1 MVNISYFIIIV
12 LITGS
17 WPFAPHPTFIHFES
31 KNEGRRDIKGILRR
45 NEAEGLKLSRI
56 INPESA
62 GKERG
67 RLSKA
72 VVLAVRE
79 LMKQTEANEQM
90 RDLAAFIALALEEI
104 AESIEPSLEA
114 WEKRGYWV
122 KADHF
127 RLEWEWCGRLGSKMR
142 EATLAENWADVAQL
156 SVQAAQKLGNVKVAK
171 NHRMG
176 TPWVGAWAKINEMG
190 NRQ

>member
-1 MVNISYFIIIV
+1 M
-12 LITGS
+12 
-17 WPFAPHPTFIHFES
+17 
-31 KNEGRRDIKGILRR
+31 R
-45 NEAEGLKLSRI
+45 NELEVVILSRI
-56 INPESA
+56 INPEGA
-62 GKERG
+62 GKERT

-79 LMKQTEANEQM
+79 LMKQTETDEQT
-90 RDLAAFIALALEEI
+90 RDLAAFIALALEEM
-104 AESIEPSLEA
+104 AKTIEPSVEA

-122 KADHF
+122 KADRF
-127 RLEWEWCGRLGSKMR
+127 RLEWEWCGKLGSKMR

-176 TPWVGAWAKINEMG
+176 TPWVGAWGKINERG
-190 NRQ
+190 

>member
-1 MVNISYFIIIV
+1 MKKLLNPEP
-12 LITGS
+12 
-17 WPFAPHPTFIHFES
+17 PFRPILVFEN
-31 KNEGRRDIKGILRR
+31 KNGGRREIKGILLR
-45 NEAEGLKLSRI
+45 NFPEVLKLTRI

-79 LMKQTEANEQM
+79 LMKQTEANEQT
-90 RDLAAFIALALEEI
+90 RDLAAFIALALDEM
-104 AESIEPSLEA
+104 AGTIEPSVEA

-122 KADHF
+122 KADRF

-142 EATLAENWADVAQL
+142 EATLAEDWAEVAQL
-156 SVQAAQKLGNVKVAK
+156 AVQAAQKLGNVKVAK

-176 TPWVGAWAKINEMG
+176 TPWVGAWERIKGI
-190 NRQ
+190 R